1 MTSLVFGQAGP
12 FFLFLI
18 QRILLLMNK
27 KIWKKNITNAIDLLP
42 PSKEELNFYPGKKS
56 DFDLIEDPNDRL
68 DPKKLRLASVLIA
81 ITNTDNPTVVLT
93 KRSIHLEQHSGQ
105 IAFPGGKV
113 EKNETVTEAA
123 IREAEEEIG
132 ILSNEIEVCGYLDT
146 YETGTGYR
154 ILPVVAFV
162 KEKFTVNINKT
173 EVDELFEVPLEFI
186 LDSKNHVLKSGFWN
200 GAVRHY
206 YTINY
211 SDYNIWGATAGMLV
225 NLFERIKSNA

>member
-1 MTSLVFGQAGP
+1 MTSD
-12 FFLFLI
+12 
-18 QRILLLMNK
+18 
-27 KIWKKNITNAIDLLP
+27 IWKKRITRAIDLSP
-42 PSKEELNFYPGKKS
+42 PSKEELNFFPGKKS
-56 DFDLIEDPNDRL
+56 DFDLIDNPNDRI
-68 DPKKLRLASVLIA
+68 DAKKLRLASVLIG
-81 ITNTDNPTVVLT
+81 ITDEDRPKVILT

-113 EKNETVTEAA
+113 EKNETATEAA

-132 ILSNEIEVCGYLDT
+132 ILSNEIEVCGYLGT
-146 YETGTGYR
+146 YETGTGFR

-162 KEKFTVNINKT
+162 KEKFTKKINKL

-186 LDSKNHVLKSGFWN
+186 LDSDNHVLKSGFWN

-211 SDYNIWGATAGMLV
+211 FDYNIWGATAGMLV
-225 NLFERIKSNA
+225 NLFDRIKSNA

>member
-1 MTSLVFGQAGP
+1 MMSNE
-12 FFLFLI
+12 
-18 QRILLLMNK
+18 R
-27 KIWKKNITNAIDLLP
+27 WKKMITSAIDLSP
-42 PSKEELNFYPGKKS
+42 PSNEELNIYPGKKS
-56 DFDLIEDPNDRL
+56 DFDLIDNPNDRI
-68 DPKKLRLASVLIA
+68 DAKKLRLASVLIG
-81 ITNTDNPTVVLT
+81 ITDVNIPQVILT

-113 EKNETVTEAA
+113 EKYETATEAA
-123 IREAEEEIG
+123 LREAKEEIG
-132 ILSNEIEVCGYLDT
+132 ILSNEIEVFGYLDT

-162 KEKFTVNINKT
+162 REKFTKNINKR

-211 SDYNIWGATAGMLV
+211 DSYNIWGATAGMLV
-225 NLFERIKSNA
+225 NLFDRIKSNA

>member
-1 MTSLVFGQAGP
+1 M
-12 FFLFLI
+12 LI
-18 QRILLLMNK
+18 G
-27 KIWKKNITNAIDLLP
+27 ITD
-42 PSKEELNFYPGKKS
+42 
-56 DFDLIEDPNDRL
+56 EDS
-68 DPKKLRLASVLIA
+68 PKVI
-81 ITNTDNPTVVLT
+81 LT

-113 EKNETVTEAA
+113 EKNETATEAA

-146 YETGTGYR
+146 YETGTGFR

-162 KEKFTVNINKT
+162 KEKFTKKINKL

-186 LDSKNHVLKSGFWN
+186 LDSDNHVLKSGFWN

-211 SDYNIWGATAGMLV
+211 FDYNIWGATAGMLV
-225 NLFERIKSNA
+225 NLFDRIKSNA

>member
-1 MTSLVFGQAGP
+1 
-12 FFLFLI
+12 
-18 QRILLLMNK
+18 MNK
-27 KIWKKNITNAIDLLP
+27 KIWKKNITNAIDLTP

-56 DFDLIEDPNDRL
+56 DFDLIEDPNYCL

-186 LDSKNHVLKSGFWN
+186 LDSKNHVLKSGFWK
-200 GAVRHY
+200 GAVRPY

>member
-1 MTSLVFGQAGP
+1 
-12 FFLFLI
+12 
-18 QRILLLMNK
+18 MNK

-56 DFDLIEDPNDRL
+56 DFDLIEEPNDRL
-68 DPKKLRLASVLIA
+68 DPKNLRLASVLIA

-225 NLFERIKSNA
+225 NLFERIKANA

>member
-1 MTSLVFGQAGP
+1 
-12 FFLFLI
+12 
-18 QRILLLMNK
+18 MNK
-27 KIWKKNITNAIDLLP
+27 ETWKKNITSAIDLTP

-56 DFDLIEDPNDRL
+56 DFDLIEEPNDRL
-68 DPKKLRLASVLIA
+68 DPKNLRLASVLIG
-81 ITNTDNPTVVLT
+81 ITNTDNPKVVLT

-113 EKNETVTEAA
+113 DKNETVTEAA

-173 EVDELFEVPLEFI
+173 EVDELFEVPLYFI
-186 LDSKNHVLKSGFWN
+186 LD
-200 GAVRHY
+200 
-206 YTINY
+206 
-211 SDYNIWGATAGMLV
+211 
-225 NLFERIKSNA
+225 

>member
-1 MTSLVFGQAGP
+1 
-12 FFLFLI
+12 
-18 QRILLLMNK
+18 MNK
-27 KIWKKNITNAIDLLP
+27 KKWKKNITNAIDLTP

-56 DFDLIEDPNDRL
+56 DFDLIEDSNDRL

-146 YETGTGYR
+146 YETSASL
-154 ILPVVAFV
+154 IAASV
-162 KEKFTVNINKT
+162 TVSFFSTFPPGKAI
-173 EVDELFEVPLEFI
+173 
-186 LDSKNHVLKSGFWN
+186 
-200 GAVRHY
+200 
-206 YTINY
+206 
-211 SDYNIWGATAGMLV
+211 
-225 NLFERIKSNA
+225 

>member
-1 MTSLVFGQAGP
+1 
-12 FFLFLI
+12 
-18 QRILLLMNK
+18 MNK
-27 KIWKKNITNAIDLLP
+27 KIWKKNITNAIDLKP

-173 EVDELFEVPLEFI
+173 EVDELFEVLTLIQTKKIKRNIPIVLFG
-186 LDSKNHVLKSGFWN
+186 KNFWN
-200 GAVRHY
+200 GL
-206 YTINY
+206 INW
-211 SDYNIWGATAGMLV
+211 DKLV
-225 NLFERIKSNA
+225 ENKVISREDLDLFVTLDGVDETFEYLKNNMDLK

>member
-1 MTSLVFGQAGP
+1 M
-12 FFLFLI
+12 
-18 QRILLLMNK
+18 
-27 KIWKKNITNAIDLLP
+27 
-42 PSKEELNFYPGKKS
+42 
-56 DFDLIEDPNDRL
+56 
-68 DPKKLRLASVLIA
+68 LIA
-81 ITNTDNPTVVLT
+81 ITNTDNPKVLLT

-132 ILSNEIEVCGYLDT
+132 ILSDEIEVCGYLDT

-186 LDSKNHVLKSGFWN
+186 LNSKSMFLKVVFGMVLLDIIIQLIILIIIFGEQLQ
-200 GAVRHY
+200 VC
-206 YTINY
+206 
-211 SDYNIWGATAGMLV
+211 
-225 NLFERIKSNA
+225 